1 MTHTPSSMSAVPIAM
16 VRTMIAA
23 QLIRVLSWVS
33 VILELFSTGFVSL
46 LAQKCNTDPLRI
58 TRSG

>member
-1 MTHTPSSMSAVPIAM
+1 M